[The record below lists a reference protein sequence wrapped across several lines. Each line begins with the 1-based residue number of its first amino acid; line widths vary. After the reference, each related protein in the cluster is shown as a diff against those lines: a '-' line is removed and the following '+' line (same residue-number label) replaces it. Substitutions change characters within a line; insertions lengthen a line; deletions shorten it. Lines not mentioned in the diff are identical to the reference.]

1 MSNME
6 LELGEFSRVK
16 VEAIRPEQLIPS
28 DVGRRVYV
36 PLEPVDMYDRT
47 EKGWTF
53 QEIARAAIRDIPI
66 EFEVE
71 KERAIDLIIKL
82 CTSPEPPKK
91 LFAFGPDEGLYYL
104 VLTDEQPH
112 EIMIGDIQ

>member
-1 MSNME
+1 MPNTE

-16 VEAIRPEQLIPS
+16 IEAIRPEQLIPS
-28 DVGRRVYV
+28 DIGRRVYV
-36 PLEPVDMYDRT
+36 PIEPVDMYDRA

-53 QEIARAAIRDIPI
+53 QEIARVAIQGIPDD
-66 EFEVE
+66 FKGE
-71 KERAIDLIIKL
+71 KERAIDLIIEL
-82 CTSPEPPKK
+82 CTSSEPPKK

-104 VLTDEQPH
+104 ILTDEQTH